1 MTGSREDLHGS
12 LKLAIRNYFGV
23 RNFLANYSLDKL
35 KHFGSVLYLGLYAE
49 NYELFSV
56 KYWEVGRFVDSL
68 LVRLQQATR
77 H

>member
-12 LKLAIRNYFGV
+12 LRLAIRNYFVV
-23 RNFLANYSLDKL
+23 RNFLANYFWT
-35 KHFGSVLYLGLYAE
+35 KHFGSNLYLGFYVE
-49 NYELFSV
+49 NYEPFSV
-56 KYWEVGRFVDSL
+56 KYWEVGRFGDSL

>member
-12 LKLAIRNYFGV
+12 LKFVLEIFWRTI
-23 RNFLANYSLDKL
+23 SWT
-35 KHFGSVLYLGLYAE
+35 KHFGSDLYLGLYAE
-49 NYELFSV
+49 NYEPFSV
-56 KYWEVGRFVDSL
+56 KYWEVGRFGDSL

>member
-12 LKLAIRNYFGV
+12 LKLAIKNYFGV
-23 RNFLANYSLDKL
+23 RNFLANFFWTD
-35 KHFGSVLYLGLYAE
+35 HFGSDFNLGLYAG
-49 NYELFSV
+49 NYEPSSV
-56 KYWEVGRFVDSL
+56 KYWDVGRFGDSL